1 MNATDPVILTA
12 YLLCLAFFIYK
23 IIDAFNDEFEIKLLE
38 KNIDKEDADKEEKD
52 GGLEEQLASLGLQ
65 DILKISFKFD
75 KRYEFDKLKNLSI
88 NVENKSAEHAVYVDW
103 DYSALTDEDGKARRV
118 ARIVPGNA
126 LDMFKEQPFSA
137 IAPKT
142 TLKEVIVAEDQLKR
156 KGDDKSTSPVA
167 LELEVKDVIIKLGEP
182 AKTAPD
188 AAKTRWKEFMRRDR
202 KRTFSLD
209 LSVRL
214 LQAQA
219 PNNAGDRY
227 RLRCKFLMTKLPW
240 QAGLPFNPKK

>member
-1 MNATDPVILTA
+1 MTATDPVILTA

-38 KNIDKEDADKEEKD
+38 KSLDKDGVDKEEKD
-52 GGLEEQLASLGLQ
+52 GGLEEQLERLGLQ

-75 KRYEFDKLKNLSI
+75 KRYEFDKLKKLSI
-88 NVENKSAEHAVYVDW
+88 NIENKSTDHAIYVDW

-118 ARIVPGNA
+118 ARVVPGNTIDLA
-126 LDMFKEQPFSA
+126 NLQPCSA

-142 TLKEVIVAEDQLKR
+142 TLKEEIAAEDQIKR

-167 LELEVKDVIIKLGEP
+167 LELEVKEVMIKLGEP

-188 AAKTRWKEFMRRDR
+188 AAKTRWKEFMRRVR

-209 LSVRL
+209 LALRL
-214 LQAQA
+214 AQAQMPA
-219 PNNAGDRY
+219 DGRDRY
-227 RLRCKFLMTKLPW
+227 RLRCKFILTKLPW

>member
-1 MNATDPVILTA
+1 MNATDPIILTA
-12 YLLCLAFFIYK
+12 YLLCLAFFIFK
-23 IIDAFNDEFEIKLLE
+23 IIDAFNDEFQIEMLE
-38 KNIDKEDADKEEKD
+38 QNNDKDDDRKE
-52 GGLEEQLASLGLQ
+52 GGLKEQLEALGLQ

-88 NVENKSAEHAVYVDW
+88 NIENKAPDCAIYVDW

-118 ARIVPGNA
+118 TRVVPGSTVD
-126 LDMFKEQPFSA
+126 LFKEQPFSA

-182 AKTAPD
+182 AKAAPD
-188 AAKTRWKEFMRRDR
+188 SAKTRWKEFMRRQR
-202 KRTFSLD
+202 KRSFYLD
-209 LSVRL
+209 LAVRL
-214 LQAQA
+214 SQSQHP
-219 PNNAGDRY
+219 PNPGDRY
-227 RLRCKFLMTKLPW
+227 RLRCKFLLTKLPW